1 MTTTPRPVPRAII
14 IGGSLGGLFVA
25 TTLRTIGWQVDI
37 FERSPRELDSRGG
50 GVVLQGDVL
59 AAFQFAGIQHGGA
72 LGVQSGDRIYLSRDD
87 KVIERSYMPQTQT
100 SWNMLYGAMRRK
112 LPAEVFHTGE
122 QFVRFEQEG
131 ERIHAHFESGRVE
144 TGDLLIGAD
153 GARSAVRQQVIPGL
167 DPNYAGYVAWR
178 GLVAEREL
186 PKKAAG
192 ILSGTFAF
200 QQGPGHLMLEYMV
213 PGEDES
219 IQKDQRRWN
228 WVWYQKVAFGD
239 ELANLLTDRNGVR
252 HAFSLPPGT
261 PKDEDIARLMQTSN
275 DSLAP
280 TFQDLISATK
290 EPFVQAILDLQV
302 PRMVFGRAILIGDA
316 AFVPRPHTAG
326 STAKA
331 AANALAL
338 ARALHPV
345 GSDIDEALADWQGWQ
360 LREGMGMTEWGMTI
374 GDRIMG
380 LKRSTAML
388 QAA

>member
-1 MTTTPRPVPRAII
+1 
-14 IGGSLGGLFVA
+14 
-25 TTLRTIGWQVDI
+25 
-37 FERSPRELDSRGG
+37 
-50 GVVLQGDVL
+50 
-59 AAFQFAGIQHGGA
+59 
-72 LGVQSGDRIYLSRDD
+72 
-87 KVIERSYMPQTQT
+87 MPQTQT

-261 PKDEDIARLMQTSN
+261 PKDEDIARLMQASN

-388 QAA
+388 QAV